1 MTHRAVRLIVLLTAI
16 AAVAAGGYFFVGLE
30 QRLADV
36 RNGVARFD
44 AGSRDAR
51 LLVEMLRTAQ
61 QSYVAQGQG
70 PEFWMKKAAD
80 HTAALRRELGT
91 LASTATGDGAREA
104 LATAQSALDTF
115 EKTDRRA
122 RAYVESGQEL
132 TASDVIFADSLRATS
147 TIATELDAA
156 RLDER
161 SRAEAAAEEITER
174 RTHVLAAAAA
184 ICLVA
189 VILLLPRVPMPRP
202 PDTREQLRA
211 LINDRTTPGSA
222 AARPV
227 LPVRAAAAA
236 ISPPATPRAEPAFDA
251 AAPSIASETSFADLA
266 LTPAETPTAA
276 PEPPP
281 VPESIVPAPV
291 APPGVDLSTAAAICS
306 DLARVLD
313 PADLQLLLKRAAEL
327 LDAKGLVVWVADRAG
342 AALFP
347 TLTTGYSQA
356 VVARMG
362 TIAPNDE
369 NAAADAFRNGEV
381 RLVEAEAAGPGALV
395 VPITTAE
402 GCVGVLAAEMH
413 PGAALDG
420 DTTAVA
426 RIIAAQLATFVTTV
440 PAPAEQ

>member
-1 MTHRAVRLIVLLTAI
+1 MTHRAVRLIVLLTAV
-16 AAVAAGGYFFVGLE
+16 AAVAAGGSFLLGLE
-30 QRLADV
+30 QRLADA
-36 RNGVARFD
+36 RSGMARFD

-70 PEFWMKKAAD
+70 SDFWMKKTAE
-80 HTAALRRELGT
+80 HSAALRRQLGT
-91 LASTATGDGAREA
+91 LASTSTGDGAREA
-104 LATAQSALDTF
+104 LATAIKALDTF
-115 EKTDRRA
+115 ENIDRRA
-122 RAYVESGQEL
+122 RAYVQSGQEL
-132 TASDVIFADSLRATS
+132 TASDLIFADSLRATS

-161 SRAEAAAEEITER
+161 ARAEAAADQITER
-174 RTHVLAAAAA
+174 RAHVLLAAAA

-189 VILLLPRVPMPRP
+189 VLLLVPRVPMPRP

-211 LINDRTTPGSA
+211 LINDRTTPGTA
-222 AARPV
+222 AARPA
-227 LPVRAAAAA
+227 PPTRAAATAA
-236 ISPPATPRAEPAFDA
+236 AASPAATPPVPSPSLAESA
-251 AAPSIASETSFADLA
+251 AAASLPDLE
-266 LTPAETPTAA
+266 LVPAETP
-276 PEPPP
+276 P
-281 VPESIVPAPV
+281 PAPDGSTLHSISP
-291 APPGVDLSTAAAICS
+291 APIEAPRVDLSAAAAICS

-313 PADLQLLLKRAAEL
+313 PADLQLLLERAAQL

-362 TIAPNDE
+362 TIGPDDE

-381 RLVEAEAAGPGALV
+381 RVLEPEETVPGALV
-395 VPITTAE
+395 VPIKTAE
-402 GCVGVLAAEMH
+402 GCIGVLAAEMH
-413 PGAALDG
+413 SGAAIDS

-440 PAPAEQ
+440 PAGAEQ

>member
-1 MTHRAVRLIVLLTAI
+1 MTHRAVRLIVLLTAV
-16 AAVAAGGYFFVGLE
+16 AAVAAGGSFLLGLE

-36 RNGVARFD
+36 RSGIARFD

-80 HTAALRRELGT
+80 HTTALRHALGT
-91 LASTATGDGAREA
+91 LASTSTGGGAREA
-104 LATAQSALDTF
+104 LVTAQTALDAF
-115 EKTDRRA
+115 ETTDRRA

-132 TASDVIFADSLRATS
+132 TASDLIFVDSLRATS

-156 RLDER
+156 RMDER
-161 SRAEAAAEEITER
+161 ARADAAIQQITER
-174 RTHVLAAAAA
+174 RAHVLLAAAA

-189 VILLLPRVPMPRP
+189 VLLLLPRVPTPRP

-211 LINDRTTPGSA
+211 LINDRTKPGSV
-222 AARPV
+222 AARAV
-227 LPVRAAAAA
+227 
-236 ISPPATPRAEPAFDA
+236 PPQRTP
-251 AAPSIASETSFADLA
+251 AAPIASAPAATSSAITAQAKADTSLPDLA
-266 LTPAETPTAA
+266 LTLPEARTPAS
-276 PEPPP
+276 EPPP
-281 VPESIVPAPV
+281 VSDSII
-291 APPGVDLSTAAAICS
+291 PPSIEPPRVDLSAAAAICS

-313 PADLQLLLKRAAEL
+313 PADLQLLLERAAQL

-356 VVARMG
+356 VVAHMG
-362 TIAPNDE
+362 TIGPDDE
-369 NAAADAFRNGEV
+369 NAAADAFRYGEV
-381 RLVEAEAAGPGALV
+381 RVLEPEETVAGALV
-395 VPITTAE
+395 VPIKTAE
-402 GCVGVLAAEMH
+402 GCIGVLAAEMQ
-413 PGAALDG
+413 PGAALDS
-420 DTTAVA
+420 DTTAIA

-440 PAPAEQ
+440 PAGAEQ